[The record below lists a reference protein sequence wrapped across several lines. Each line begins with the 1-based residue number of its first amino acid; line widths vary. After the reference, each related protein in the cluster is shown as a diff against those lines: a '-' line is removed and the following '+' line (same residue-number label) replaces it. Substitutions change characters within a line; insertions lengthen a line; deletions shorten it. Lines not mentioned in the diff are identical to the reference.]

1 MKKILI
7 VFFVIL
13 LAFCAFAATR
23 PDNFRITRSMD
34 INAPAEVV
42 FSNINDLHAWQT
54 WSPWAKKDPNAQ
66 VSYAGPEIGEG
77 SSFHWAG
84 NSDVGEGTMTIIE
97 SRPSQLVK
105 FRLDFLKPFTATNNS
120 EFVLTQTP
128 QGTNVSWSMYGK
140 NNFIGKIIGIFM
152 DCEKMV
158 GPDFEQGLMN
168 LKGVAE
174 AKKS

>member
-1 MKKILI
+1 MFIGLSA
-7 VFFVIL
+7 L
-13 LAFCAFAATR
+13 CLFAATR
-23 PDNFRITRSMD
+23 PDDFRITRS
-34 INAPAEVV
+34 ITIAAPADVV
-42 FSNINDLHAWQT
+42 FTQINDLHAWQS

-66 VSYAGPEIGEG
+66 VSYAGPQAGKG
-77 SSFHWAG
+77 SSFQWSG
-84 NSDVGEGTMTIIE
+84 NSDVGEGAMTIIE

-105 FRLDFLKPFTATNNS
+105 FRLDFIKPFTATNNS

-158 GPDFEQGLMN
+158 GPDFEQGLSN
-168 LKGVAE
+168 LKLVSE
-174 AKKS
+174 IKKP